1 MESVDFSDTDFRVE
15 MEGDNK
21 YDYGKEYFDGY
32 TKKEFDSNSGDLVD
46 SYDEEE
52 EDDDLED
59 DFEDDFDSSDS
70 LDD

>member
-1 MESVDFSDTDFRVE
+1 MIKKIKELSKIFNEDYFQKLNIY
-15 MEGDNK
+15 NK
-21 YDYGKEYFDGY
+21 D
-32 TKKEFDSNSGDLVD
+32 TKKINKKPAPAKV
-46 SYDEEE
+46 EEE